1 MNNLDSR
8 IAETLTAYDA
18 NHHISRRMLYTL
30 ADCTDRAARVA
41 IHRLRNAG
49 YHIISDPSQSGYWM
63 AKDDDEWNDFCDRER
78 RAALN
83 RLHRKSYENGR
94 QLRIEVER

>member
-1 MNNLDSR
+1 MNKLDAN
-8 IAETLTAYDA
+8 IAAILEAYDA
-18 NHHISRRMLYTL
+18 DHHISRRMLHTV
-30 ADCTDRAARVA
+30 ADCTDRAARVS

-63 AKDDDEWNDFCDRER
+63 GNDDEWNAFCDRER

-83 RLHRKSYENGR
+83 RLHRKTWENGR
-94 QLRIEVER
+94 QLKIEVET